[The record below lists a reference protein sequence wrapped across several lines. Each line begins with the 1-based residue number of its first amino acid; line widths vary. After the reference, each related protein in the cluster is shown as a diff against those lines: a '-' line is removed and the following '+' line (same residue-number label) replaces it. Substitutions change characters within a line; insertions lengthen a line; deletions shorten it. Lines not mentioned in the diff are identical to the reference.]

1 MTPEFPTALRRAAL
15 PDGSGLVD
23 VRLHDGHVTDVAPA
37 AGAAGTGELDLDGAL
52 LMTAGAE
59 PHTHLDK
66 ALVYDRLRPAYGD
79 LLSGIRQWQAHAA
92 DLAEED
98 FVGRAS
104 TLARMFVANGVT
116 AVRTHAEIFPS
127 GDPLRCVR
135 ALARVRAQL
144 ERVLDLQV
152 VVLPKGDIDDAMI
165 EAALDAGADLVGGSP
180 HTAAEPDAELDRLL
194 AIARRRRVGIDIHA
208 DERLDPTSLTMWRM
222 ARAIRHEPLA
232 PGATAMAGHCVSL
245 GLLDAAALA
254 AVADDLRAAGVSVAA
269 APLTNLYL
277 QAKDVATGPV
287 PRAIA
292 PVRALL
298 EAGVAVCGAGDNVR
312 DPLNP
317 LGAADHLVTAGLLV
331 AASHVTIEQAHAAV
345 TDDARAAM
353 GLEAAGAEPGRA
365 ADLLAIRAPSL
376 AAAVAGGPY
385 DRLVLRRGRVV
396 SERRIS
402 ERTVAR

>member
-1 MTPEFPTALRRAAL
+1 MTTESPTVLRRAML
-15 PDGSGLVD
+15 PDGALVD
-23 VRLHDGHVTDVAPA
+23 VRLHDGRVSDLSPATGVT
-37 AGAAGTGELDLDGAL
+37 GRGELDLDGAL
-52 LMTAGAE
+52 LLTAGAE

-79 LLSGIRQWQAHAA
+79 LLSGIRQWQAHAE
-92 DLAEED
+92 DLSEDD
-98 FVGRAS
+98 FVDRGLA
-104 TLARMFVANGVT
+104 LARMFVANGVT

-135 ALARVRAQL
+135 ALARVRTRLA
-144 ERVLDLQV
+144 RVVDLQI
-152 VVLPKGDIDDAMI
+152 VVLPKGDIDDAMV

-180 HTAAEPDAELDRLL
+180 HTAPEPDAELDRLL
-194 AIARRRRVGIDIHA
+194 AIARRRGVGIDIHA
-208 DERLDPTSLTMWRM
+208 DERLDPASLTMWRM
-222 ARAIRHEPLA
+222 ARAIRDTPLA
-232 PGATAMAGHCVSL
+232 VGATAMAGHCVSL

-277 QAKDVATGPV
+277 QAKDVVTGPV

-298 EAGVAVCGAGDNVR
+298 DAGVRVCGAGDNVR

-331 AASHVTIEQAHAAV
+331 AASHVTIEQAHDAV
-345 TDDARAAM
+345 TADARAAM
-353 GLEAAGAEPGRA
+353 GLEPAGAAPGHV

-376 AAAVAGGPY
+376 AAALAGGPY

-396 SERRIS
+396 SGREIS
-402 ERTVAR
+402 EQTVAV